1 MNDTT
6 HPTLRACKCDHKAK
20 KIFLDLLLPEI
31 ALMTLGEERKAKD
44 FFEREYWNSLSH
56 AERIE
61 IGNCIVCLV
70 AHGLLPLENMG
81 ASPKTANH
89 VVYRK
94 IET

>member
-6 HPTLRACKCDHKAK
+6 HPTPRACKCDDKAK

-31 ALMTLGEERKAKD
+31 ALMMPDEERKAKE
-44 FFEREYWNSLSH
+44 FFEREYWDSLSH
-56 AERIE
+56 SECIE

-94 IET
+94 L